1 MTDATLQTKDIQTT
15 EKPLWRGWAVL
26 PLFWLGLVA
35 ADLCSLFFYLGRLLY
50 PLNPAWVYLLVYTL
64 CFGLYLLGAGALL
77 PAIPRALSRHAL
89 IIILG
94 GAVLCRLAV
103 LFAPPRLSTD
113 ILLYIWDGRLIAH
126 GINPYHWAPN
136 AQSLRFLR
144 DSLWVQMEYKSYQS
158 IYMPV
163 SQGIFAIAYAL
174 FGNNPL
180 GYKAIYTLF
189 DFGVIGLLLLLLKR
203 LKRPLTQVIW
213 YAWCPLPITEVAMA
227 GHQDIVGV
235 FFLLLAF
242 TLVMRSQRSVG
253 WVALALIAAALTK
266 GFALLLLPLF
276 ARVHGRAFV
285 WWAAGALIYLG
296 MPLWVYLPQFLHGM
310 HQYLENVHVNSGVF
324 GWVNLALKPI
334 TSHWHYAITEKL
346 SDAAI
351 LGIVVWSVWRPVDSY
366 PDLLRRAFVVL
377 AVTLLVI
384 PTLFPWYLLW
394 TLALVPLLGRRPFYS
409 FVLLSGLS
417 VLLYTY
423 YISLKPYWWMP
434 LAEYLPFY
442 GLLAWEIYRGKRSG
456 AVLAGRRARLA
467 LTVAGVSVPLGSE
480 RTPGR
485 PGSVL

>member
-1 MTDATLQTKDIQTT
+1 MTDVAFQTT
-15 EKPLWRGWAVL
+15 EKPIWRGWAVL

-35 ADLCSLFFYLGRLLY
+35 ADLCSLYFYLGRLLY
-50 PLNPAWVYLLVYTL
+50 PLNPAWVYLLVYAL

-77 PAIPRALSRHAL
+77 PAIPRARSRPAL
-89 IIILG
+89 PIILG
-94 GAVLCRLAV
+94 GAALFRLAV
-103 LFAPPRLSTD
+103 LFAPPKLSTD
-113 ILLYIWDGRLIAH
+113 ILLYIWNGRLIAH

-163 SQGIFAIAYAL
+163 SQGIFAAGYAL
-174 FGNNPL
+174 FGNNPI

-242 TLVMRSQRSVG
+242 TLAMRSGKNVA
-253 WVALALIAAALTK
+253 WAALALIAAALTK

-276 ARVHGRAFV
+276 VRVHGRRFI
-285 WWAAGALIYLG
+285 WWAVGALVYLG

-310 HQYLENVHVNSGVF
+310 HQYLENVHVNSGAF
-324 GWVNLALKPI
+324 NWLDTALRPI
-334 TSHWHYAITEKL
+334 TYHWHYAITEKL

-351 LGIVVWSVWRPVDSY
+351 LGVVAWSVWRPVASY
-366 PDLLRRAFVVL
+366 PDLLRRAFAVL

-394 TLALVPLLGRRPFYS
+394 TLAFVPLLGRRPLYS

-423 YISLKPYWWMP
+423 YISMKPYWWTP

-442 GLLAWEIYRGKRSG
+442 GLLAWEVFQAKSRPAAAKLRPAS
-456 AVLAGRRARLA
+456 V
-467 LTVAGVSVPLGSE
+467 TSPVPLGSE
-480 RTPGR
+480 RTPGQT
-485 PGSVL
+485 GTAL